1 MYYHHYFYSFSVALL
16 NVEVDIVWINPTTFI
31 PTTPDLNV
39 KNPATIKATN
49 VDRPLS
55 DFVEHM
61 ETISITDSH
70 WDTETVVKIKLNW
83 NS

>member
-1 MYYHHYFYSFSVALL
+1 M
-16 NVEVDIVWINPTTFI
+16 
-31 PTTPDLNV
+31 V
-39 KNPATIKATN
+39 KPQLSDSAGDVFFASEGMLATIKATN